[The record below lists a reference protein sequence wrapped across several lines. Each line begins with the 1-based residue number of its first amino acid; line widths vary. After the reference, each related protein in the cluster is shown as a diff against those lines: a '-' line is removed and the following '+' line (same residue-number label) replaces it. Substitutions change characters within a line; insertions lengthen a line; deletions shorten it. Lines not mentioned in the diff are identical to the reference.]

1 MTRDIV
7 EAYFKKQYTN
17 NPYIIKSPGRINIIG
32 EHTDYNLGYAL
43 PASIEKSIY
52 FAINKNNS
60 LYFQIEAFLAEPE
73 KITLSING
81 KGHSFN
87 SFWGN
92 YFEAIL
98 HILVERKYPIQ
109 GLDCVFGGNIPIG
122 FGLSSSAALC
132 CGFTYAVSVVLD
144 IKIPR
149 EEIALIAQE
158 AEHKIGLNCGLM
170 DQYAVLFGKKSHAL
184 FLDCKDLSYA
194 YIPINLKGYSWIL
207 INSNIKHELAV
218 DSEYNLRRKSCEE
231 VVQKLKKANARIN
244 SLRDVSIKDLMK
256 IKNLLPETNFKRA
269 LHVIQENE
277 RVLKMIDALKT
288 GNAQLVG
295 SILLEGHISLS
306 TKYEVSTKELDFL
319 VEISQKQE
327 GVLGSRMM
335 GGGFGGCTINLIKHE
350 YLATAVKDIIEA
362 YRTQTG
368 IEAVYTHLEIG
379 DSVQLLS
386 S

>member
-1 MTRDIV
+1 MNRDIV

-60 LYFQIEAFLAEPE
+60 QYFQIEAFLSQPE

-98 HILVERKYPIQ
+98 HILVERKHPIK
-109 GLDCVFGGNIPIG
+109 GLDCVFGGDIPIG
-122 FGLSSSAALC
+122 FGLSSSASLC
-132 CGFTYAVSVVLD
+132 CGFTYAVSAVLD
-144 IKIPR
+144 LKIPR
-149 EEIALIAQE
+149 KEIALIAQE

-170 DQYAVLFGKKSHAL
+170 DQYAILFGKKSHGL
-184 FLDCKDLSYA
+184 FLDCQNLSYA

-218 DSEYNLRRKSCEE
+218 DSEYNLRRKSCEH
-231 VVQKLKKANARIN
+231 VVQKLKQSNARIN
-244 SLRDVSIKDLMK
+244 SLRDVSIKDLIG
-256 IKNLLPETNFKRA
+256 IKSHISYTRYKRA
-269 LHVIQENE
+269 FHVIQENE
-277 RVLKMIDALKT
+277 RVLKMIDALKA

-295 SILLEGHISLS
+295 SILLEGHKSLS
-306 TKYEVSTKELDFL
+306 KKYEVSTKELDFL
-319 VEISQKQE
+319 VEIGQKQE

-335 GGGFGGCTINLIKHE
+335 GGGFGGCTINLIKDEHI
-350 YLATAVKDIIEA
+350 TIAVRHIIQA
-362 YRTQTG
+362 YRSKTG
-368 IEAVYTHLEIG
+368 IEAVYNQLEIG
-379 DSVQLLS
+379 GSVQLLS
-386 S
+386 P